1 MQFSISSLR
10 GTAREEYKNLTLKKL
25 YPERYLAACR
35 KDVVPGR
42 VVFLEIRKT
51 QMTDN
56 FRVISFLLSK
66 EKDRWSQELVSI
78 CEGMADPV
86 TVMRRCLAAIPK
98 LATAQF
104 IFVNESSYFLSS
116 LPIRKET
123 TVIQTWHACGAFK
136 KFGYS
141 TLGKGFGTTR
151 EDLERYPVHKNFDYV
166 TVSSPEVIWAYAEAF
181 HMEDR
186 PEAFLPIGVSRTDIF
201 FRRKYRARAKERLLK
216 EVPETAGKTVVL
228 YAPTF
233 RGKVAEAV
241 SPDELD
247 LSEMKR
253 ELGSDVFL
261 LVNHH
266 PFVKKRPKISAE
278 NRDFAADVT
287 GKLPVEELLCCADV
301 LITDYSSIIFEYS
314 LFEKPII
321 FFAYDLHDYRDERG
335 FYYSSTEMMPG
346 PLCMTTSEVI
356 QGIKDAQKDFD
367 LKKVRDFKY
376 RFMSACDGHATE
388 RLIGLMKNI
397 SAGGS
402 ETERAETGRAETERA
417 ETVERS

>member
-1 MQFSISSLR
+1 MRLSISSLR
-10 GTAREEYKNLTLKKL
+10 GSARENYKNLTLKKL
-25 YPERYLAACR
+25 YPERYLAACK
-35 KDVVPGR
+35 KDAVPGR
-42 VVFLEIRKT
+42 VVFLEIRSR

-56 FRVISFLLSK
+56 FRIISYLLSR
-66 EKDRWSQELVSI
+66 EKDRWTQETVSV

-86 TVMRRCLAAIPK
+86 TVMNRCLAAIPK
-98 LATAQF
+98 LAQAEF

-186 PEAFLPIGVSRTDIF
+186 PEAFLPIGLSRTDIF
-201 FRRKYRARAKERLLK
+201 FRKKYRARAKERLLK

-233 RGKVAEAV
+233 RGRVADAE
-241 SPDELD
+241 SPDKLD
-247 LSEMKR
+247 ISEMRDK
-253 ELGSDVFL
+253 LGEDVFL

-278 NRDFAADVT
+278 NREFAADVT
-287 GKLPVEELLCCADV
+287 GKMPIEELLCCADV
-301 LITDYSSIIFEYS
+301 LVTDYSSIIFEYS
-314 LFEKPII
+314 LFEKPIL

-335 FYYSSTEMMPG
+335 FYYSSSEMMPG

-356 QGIKDAQKDFD
+356 EEIRHAQKNFD
-367 LKKVRDFKY
+367 LKKVREFKY

-388 RLIGLMKNI
+388 RILHLMEKI
-397 SAGGS
+397 SR
-402 ETERAETGRAETERA
+402 ERSDAETADSSADG
-417 ETVERS
+417 S